1 MDTSSTGT
9 DREGRL
15 IAHRMVLEALIREAA
30 ARSDDADGFWER
42 LDELCHFQ
50 DHEED
55 PGVVTSQAYGIEA
68 TAALEV
74 RRLVETARAGAR
86 GRAGKPPS

>member
-1 MDTSSTGT
+1 MDTPSPNT
-9 DREGRL
+9 DQEGRL
-15 IAHRMVLEALIREAA
+15 IAHRMILQALIREAA
-30 ARSDDADGFWER
+30 ARSEDGDGFWER

-55 PGVVTSQAYGIEA
+55 PGVVSSEAYGIEA

-74 RRLVETARAGAR
+74 RRLVETARR
-86 GRAGKPPS
+86 EF